1 MYLLHPPSISIAKT
15 RHPKVGF
22 QGSPLEQSAASWFDH
37 QETSPRNHQHM
48 ERTPGALVL
57 IGSGWHLRF
66 CLCQVAQFEGR
77 NIFST
82 KATTVA
88 PGKQKLMFV
97 LRSFNLTFLLQYSTH
112 LLECFRISQGCPG
125 ISCPGTATSMSL
137 PVEM

>member
-48 ERTPGALVL
+48 ERTPGAVHRLWMAPSFLPLPSCTVR
-57 IGSGWHLRF
+57 GPEHLLNKSNN
-66 CLCQVAQFEGR
+66 CC
-77 NIFST
+77 T
-82 KATTVA
+82 WKT
-88 PGKQKLMFV
+88 KLMFV
-97 LRSFNLTFLLQYSTH
+97 LRSFNLTSLLQCSTH

-125 ISCPGTATSMSL
+125 ISCPGAATSMSL